1 MEQIKELMQ
10 IDFTSLLFSVLIV
23 LIGIKSITT
32 VFEWAIDKLG
42 LETKWVRERRE
53 RHDLLLKTSQNL
65 NALQE
70 KHSEDIRQ
78 SITHDN
84 KIRNDLSIFMDD
96 MKNTI
101 TETQKEI
108 KQFAENRLHDRE
120 QSLQIQKDLTDSIKN
135 IMEYNSTKDKQIS
148 DLMAA
153 QREVLADKINE
164 KYKYY
169 ISIDGIPEDEVDE
182 FTNMHNAY
190 KRVGGN
196 HSGDAKYEY
205 CTNHLP
211 VIPVET
217 KLVLKDDL

>member
-164 KYKYY
+164 KYK
-169 ISIDGIPEDEVDE
+169 
-182 FTNMHNAY
+182 
-190 KRVGGN
+190 
-196 HSGDAKYEY
+196 
-205 CTNHLP
+205 
-211 VIPVET
+211 
-217 KLVLKDDL
+217 